1 MPRYAAF
8 LRGINVVGSRIG
20 KKELGAPFEEIGF
33 EDVATF
39 RASGNII
46 FNAARQPAAK
56 MTDRIEKALFKALGY
71 QVAVFLRTESEVVA
85 IACHQPFASAVVAA
99 SKGKLQVVM
108 LLAKPAAPARKKV
121 LAMATDDD
129 PLAFGDRELYWL
141 PNGGTRD
148 SALNLKTIEK
158 LLGSTTMRT
167 KGTVEQIAAK
177 HFGD

>member
-8 LRGINVVGSRIG
+8 LRGINVVGSRIS
-20 KKELGAPFEEIGF
+20 KKELAAPFEAMGL
-33 EDVATF
+33 EDVVTF
-39 RASGNII
+39 RASGNVI
-46 FNAARQPAAK
+46 FNAARQPVTK
-56 MTDRIEKALFKALGY
+56 MTDRIEKGLSKALGY
-71 QVAVFLRTESEVVA
+71 QVAVFLRTESEVGA
-85 IACHQPFASAVVAA
+85 IADHQPFAPAVVGA

-108 LLAKPAAPARKKV
+108 LSAKPSAQVRKEV
-121 LAMATDDD
+121 LAMASDEDRLT
-129 PLAFGDRELYWL
+129 FGDRELYWL
-141 PNGGTRD
+141 PSGGTRD